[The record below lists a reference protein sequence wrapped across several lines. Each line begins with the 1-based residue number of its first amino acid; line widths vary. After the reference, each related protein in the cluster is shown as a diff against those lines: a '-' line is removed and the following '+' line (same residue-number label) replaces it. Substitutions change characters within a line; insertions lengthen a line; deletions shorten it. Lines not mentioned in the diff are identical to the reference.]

1 MKINSSN
8 KSFGILFGIFFLI
21 LATYS
26 YLINDDFKIYLIV
39 TSFIFFILGF
49 INSKV
54 LTPLNIIWIKF
65 GDLLGKIFAPI
76 VMIIIYF
83 FIIFPTKIIL
93 RLFNKDLLSLKIDK
107 SSNSYWINRKN
118 KFNSMNNQF

>member
-8 KSFGILFGIFFLI
+8 RSFGILFGIFFLI

-93 RLFNKDLLSLKIDK
+93 RLFNKDLLSLKIDT